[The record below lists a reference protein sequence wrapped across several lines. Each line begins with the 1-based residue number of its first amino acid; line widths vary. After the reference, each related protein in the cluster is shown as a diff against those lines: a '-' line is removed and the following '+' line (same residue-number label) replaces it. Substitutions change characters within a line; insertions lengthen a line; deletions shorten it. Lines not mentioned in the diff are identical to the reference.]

1 MIDEHFHVFWG
12 YGWETYRGATR
23 AAAKGGI
30 TTVVDMPLDKPPRRS
45 PPQRLQEKLAHV
57 RSECHVDYALFG
69 GYPSEDPDEM
79 AALAEA
85 GIVALKLFTG
95 GVAPPGMYPG
105 ADTGQILDACAGAG
119 GAASTV
125 VVHCENAE
133 IVDFET
139 ARLRRRVEA
148 TRRPGTRRGRGTAR
162 SRPSSASRSSPR

>member
-1 MIDEHFHVFWG
+1 M
-12 YGWETYRGATR
+12 
-23 AAAKGGI
+23 
-30 TTVVDMPLDKPPRRS
+30 
-45 PPQRLQEKLAHV
+45 QRLQEKLAHV

-69 GYPSEDPDEM
+69 GYPGDDPDEV

-105 ADTGQILDACAGAG
+105 ADTGQMLDCMRQSQAEGLI
-119 GAASTV
+119 V

-139 ARLRRRVEA
+139 RAPPGGRVVA
-148 TRRPGTRRGRGTAR
+148 TPPRGTRRGRGTAS